1 MFRYLL
7 LQVSIENEKTD
18 TLNIPI
24 LEAQAQLCLP
34 VLPKIST
41 VSTLNLGCPKWDP
54 KQCQQ
59 CHGARK
65 LLKASW
71 VSEKQAAPEKP
82 HCRDRGHDLGQL
94 QSVKDSGLASCIQAQ
109 HQDSH
114 FLRSDHARPD
124 LAEE

>member
-18 TLNIPI
+18 SLNIPV
-24 LEAQAQLCLP
+24 AATHKYQAQLWLP

-41 VSTLNLGCPKWDP
+41 VSTLNLGRAKWDP
-54 KQCQQ
+54 KLY
-59 CHGARK
+59 HGARK

-71 VSEKQAAPEKP
+71 VSEKQTALEKP

-94 QSVKDSGLASCIQAQ
+94 QSVEDSRLASCIQAQ